1 MWLAVASW
9 VQINYTYRSNNQKRT
24 DTERIGRKVGTRKRR
39 KKAAEGSL
47 MKRGDVRGTR
57 QTLRGSLVSCC
68 SYSFSILLALD
79 LTRIWV
85 ADGLIN
91 REPSDSVDIERC
103 GVRSLYRQEQR
114 CLGRWISEG
123 IVGYRHTM
131 PYYWYITTENW
142 GNLILGLIYKN
153 LQ

>member
-1 MWLAVASW
+1 MISCSQLGANKLYL
-9 VQINYTYRSNNQKRT
+9 QIKQSKTYRYREN
-24 DTERIGRKVGTRKRR
+24 R
-39 KKAAEGSL
+39 KKGRNAQKKKKSGRGEFNEAWRRAGNSANLARVFSL
-47 MKRGDVRGTR
+47 LLFAFIFN
-57 QTLRGSLVSCC
+57 TLGLG
-68 SYSFSILLALD
+68 FN
-79 LTRIWV
+79 RIWV

-131 PYYWYITTENW
+131 PYYWYITTEN
-142 GNLILGLIYKN
+142 
-153 LQ
+153 